1 MQSHCHR
8 HQLPRVITYAYLRIE
23 DEPKK
28 NVRLHCLV
36 ITYAYLRIEEKFFLP
51 SATSLKVIIYA
62 YLRIEDDKRS

>member
-36 ITYAYLRIEEKFFLP
+36 ITYAYLRIEEKVFFILC
-51 SATSLKVIIYA
+51 TQFRVITYA
-62 YLRIEDDKRS
+62 YLRIEESVVK

>member
-1 MQSHCHR
+1 M
-8 HQLPRVITYAYLRIE
+8 TE
-23 DEPKK
+23 G
-28 NVRLHCLV
+28 V